1 MVEHYT
7 IKVGPFPRGFHLI
20 TSAIVEAVTDWPA
33 DGVMHV
39 FIRHTSAGLSVN
51 ENADPSV
58 RHDFALFFDRLAPE
72 GLPGLTHKIEGPDD
86 MPAHIKSALTGS
98 TITVPILNG
107 QPAFG
112 TWQGIFLCEFR
123 NHPRQRELIISIIS

>member
-1 MVEHYT
+1 MVEHYQ
-7 IKVGPFPRGFHLI
+7 ISVGPFRRGFHLI
-20 TSAIVEAVTDWPA
+20 TSTVLDAVGQWP
-33 DGVMHV
+33 DSGMLHV

-58 RHDFALFFDRLAPE
+58 LHDFELFFDRLAPE
-72 GLPGLTHKIEGPDD
+72 ALPGLTHKVEGPDD
-86 MPAHIKSALTGS
+86 MPAHIKSTLTGS
-98 TITVPILNG
+98 SITVPIIGG

-123 NHPRQRELIISIIS
+123 NHPRKRELIISIIS